1 MRNTIFIQCAVALAT
16 TLFIGGCSD
25 NDDAAQGGNKQGI
38 TTTEAVIPEPLQWN
52 TDNTIALYAKK
63 ADAEKTLFYT
73 EESQVNRATF
83 EAVKKAFP
91 TPQEGDYIRAFY
103 PAGKA
108 KEKANVTGTLLPAP
122 VPTLPILNTYLP
134 KRKCHN
140 RASFCFLLYVW
151 CQHL

>member
-25 NDDAAQGGNKQGI
+25 DDDAAQGGNKQGI

-122 VPTLPILNTYLP
+122 GTDPTDTQYIL
-134 KRKCHN
+134 
-140 RASFCFLLYVW
+140 A
-151 CQHL
+151 Q

>member
-25 NDDAAQGGNKQGI
+25 DDDAAQGGNKQGI

-108 KEKANVTGTLLPAP
+108 KEKANVTGTLCPP
-122 VPTLPILNTYLP
+122 RYRPYRYSIHTYP